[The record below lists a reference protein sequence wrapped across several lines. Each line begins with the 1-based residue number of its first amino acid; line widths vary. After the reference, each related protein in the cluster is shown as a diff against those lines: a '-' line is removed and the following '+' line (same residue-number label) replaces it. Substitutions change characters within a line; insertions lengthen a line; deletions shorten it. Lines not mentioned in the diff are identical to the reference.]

1 MAKPDRVTEL
11 QPPAEIERNGE
22 QPNDDAGQADTE
34 EALDRLERF
43 LASWSPNNP
52 PLKIPAPARTAWA
65 ADRPLVGAGAES
77 PAARPAD
84 AKAQDSPGR
93 RVLSPVLVVLA
104 VASLAGAAFGLSGAP
119 AVLSRLTSVPPN
131 RAPDLLKQLPTIS
144 FDGASDLWKRLPSVS
159 LDRAP
164 GVLSRLPSDGLD
176 YAKRL
181 LSRPSAVIPAGLQTA
196 TPTAADGSGAGASPL
211 HEEEFEPH
219 QNPADAGANG
229 SSPFEN
235 VPPPVPAGDASK
247 AGAPQSKPQ
256 PGSAVPNRAAES
268 PSENALIATPRPFAA
283 ADTPPAAE
291 KVGDP
296 SEPRPKAAEAKAT
309 PRPEVPMTAGQ
320 SEISPALDGDPKSA
334 SAALADAPMPPVR
347 PASLGR
353 PARRERIARAH
364 KAAEEPRVAADP
376 PTPPPETA
384 PPPPPTP
391 ANPLLRVFDAFK

>member
-34 EALDRLERF
+34 DALDRLERF

-52 PLKIPAPARTAWA
+52 PLKIPAPARTAWD

-119 AVLSRLTSVPPN
+119 AVLSRLTSVPLN
-131 RAPDLLKQLPTIS
+131 RAPDLLKQLPSIS
-144 FDGASDLWKRLPSVS
+144 FDGASDLWKRLPPVS
-159 LDRAP
+159 LDHAP
-164 GVLSRLPSDGLD
+164 GVLSRLPSDGL
-176 YAKRL
+176 
-181 LSRPSAVIPAGLQTA
+181 
-196 TPTAADGSGAGASPL
+196 AADGSGAGASPR

-219 QNPADAGANG
+219 QNPADRANG

-235 VPPPVPAGDASK
+235 VPPPVPAGDASR

-320 SEISPALDGDPKSA
+320 SEISPALDGGPKSA
-334 SAALADAPMPPVR
+334 SAALADAPLPPVR

-384 PPPPPTP
+384 PPPPPAP